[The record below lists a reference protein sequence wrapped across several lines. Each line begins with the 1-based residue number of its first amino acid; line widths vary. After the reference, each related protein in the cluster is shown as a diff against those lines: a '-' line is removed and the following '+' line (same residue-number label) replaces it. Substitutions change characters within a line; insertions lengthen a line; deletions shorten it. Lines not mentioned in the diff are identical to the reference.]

1 MDNLN
6 EENKSKQKPG
16 LSGVRPDNFTR
27 ERFKNLARDNN
38 MSQTQ
43 FFESIFWSY
52 LSNDKEKKKE
62 DALSLEGEIS
72 LLSQDLNSMFEHI
85 KTIAEKAQNTIISIK
100 SNAEQ
105 NEKNL
110 SLDLDT
116 ANKKVAELQKRNEE
130 LEISNSTF
138 SEVKANL
145 EAKTLNLSEENK
157 QQAKAI
163 DEYKKDVIS
172 KEKRIKELEETL
184 KKTEN
189 LYEKESKTIKLQK
202 DQLQDEL
209 ISKNN
214 EINNLKTSISSL
226 KDTVNNIELMK
237 KSELE
242 ATESKYK
249 LKIAEL
255 ELKLDLYNED
265 KAKEI
270 ESIKR
275 TLLSELTAEKKE
287 EVADMKLQLANMTA
301 KYADIITELNNYKN
315 KQ

>member
-6 EENKSKQKPG
+6 EDNKNKPKAG
-16 LSGVRPDNFTR
+16 LGGVRPDAYTM
-27 ERFKNLARDNN
+27 EKFKSGAKDNN
-38 MSQTQ
+38 MSQTK

-52 LSNDKEKKKE
+52 LSKDKENKKE

-100 SNAEQ
+100 PNAEQ

-189 LYEKESKTIKLQK
+189 LYEKESKTIELQK

>member
-6 EENKSKQKPG
+6 EDNKNKPKAG
-16 LSGVRPDNFTR
+16 LGGVRPDAYTM
-27 ERFKNLARDNN
+27 EKFKSGAKDNN
-38 MSQTQ
+38 MSQTK

-52 LSNDKEKKKE
+52 LSKDKENKKE

-145 EAKTLNLSEENK
+145 EAKTLNL
-157 QQAKAI
+157 
-163 DEYKKDVIS
+163 
-172 KEKRIKELEETL
+172 L
-184 KKTEN
+184 
-189 LYEKESKTIKLQK
+189 
-202 DQLQDEL
+202 
-209 ISKNN
+209 
-214 EINNLKTSISSL
+214 
-226 KDTVNNIELMK
+226 
-237 KSELE
+237 
-242 ATESKYK
+242 
-249 LKIAEL
+249 
-255 ELKLDLYNED
+255 
-265 KAKEI
+265 
-270 ESIKR
+270 
-275 TLLSELTAEKKE
+275 
-287 EVADMKLQLANMTA
+287 
-301 KYADIITELNNYKN
+301 
-315 KQ
+315 

>member
-6 EENKSKQKPG
+6 EDNKNKPKAG
-16 LSGVRPDNFTR
+16 LGGVRPDAYTM
-27 ERFKNLARDNN
+27 EKFKSGAKDNN
-38 MSQTQ
+38 MSQTK

-52 LSNDKEKKKE
+52 LSKDKENKKE

-189 LYEKESKTIKLQK
+189 LYEKESKTIELQK

>member
-189 LYEKESKTIKLQK
+189 LYEKESKTIELQK

-287 EVADMKLQLANMTA
+287 EVSDMKLQLANMTA

>member
-6 EENKSKQKPG
+6 EDNKNKPKAG
-16 LSGVRPDNFTR
+16 LGGVRPDAYTM
-27 ERFKNLARDNN
+27 EKFKSGAKDNN
-38 MSQTQ
+38 MSQTK

-52 LSNDKEKKKE
+52 LSKDKENKKE

-287 EVADMKLQLANMTA
+287 EAADMKLQLANMTA

>member
-6 EENKSKQKPG
+6 EDNKNKPKAG
-16 LSGVRPDNFTR
+16 LGGVRPDAYTM
-27 ERFKNLARDNN
+27 EKFKSGAKDNN
-38 MSQTQ
+38 MSQTK

-52 LSNDKEKKKE
+52 LSKDKENKKE